1 MRDQAMNLLDG
12 QNRYRQNAK
21 EWKLTQDIEK
31 AARVVCSLILKYG
44 DQPTPSALDDAYSLL
59 IQIEIWKAMCME
71 ERIGDAEKNPK
82 KFVWDSFR
90 GALNTSD
97 DRAAILSIM
106 NLKGFGSTP
115 NMNFGGQRPA
125 KVASAVMRFLLPDS
139 WGVID
144 WRTAALLDRL
154 NESKGNLDE
163 ALRLAG
169 EETAD
174 TMRGYYAM
182 INEDKACAYNQQYR
196 NLRSKPSLPRA
207 ADVEMALFG
216 LSLLVWPL

>member
-1 MRDQAMNLLDG
+1 MRDATVNLLDG

-21 EWKLTQDIEK
+21 EWRLTQDIEK
-31 AARVVCSLILKYG
+31 AARAVCNLILRHG
-44 DQPTPSALDDAYSLL
+44 NQPTPSALDDAYSLL

-71 ERIGDAEKNPK
+71 ERIGDAETNPK
-82 KFVWDSFR
+82 QRVWDAFR
-90 GALNTSD
+90 DALTASN
-97 DRAAILSIM
+97 DRDAILSIM
-106 NLKGFGSTP
+106 RLKGFGSAR

-125 KVASAVMRFLLPDS
+125 KVASAAMRFLLPDS

-169 EETAD
+169 KETAD

-182 INEDKACAYNQQYR
+182 INEEKACTYNQNYR
-196 NLRSKPSLPRA
+196 NLRSNSSFPRA

-216 LSLLVWPL
+216 LSLFVWP